1 MSSDTGDTPPERP
14 FSIHDLKDDEPLLCR
29 CGYDRYH
36 LMVTPELEYTA
47 WGTFWLT
54 VMGVSAAPLR
64 ARFRCRRC
72 GERFDF
78 TDDPQEL
85 KKFI

>member
-1 MSSDTGDTPPERP
+1 VSNDSPDDEPVKP
-14 FSIHDLKDDEPLLCR
+14 FSIHDLKDDEPRMCR

-36 LMVTPELEYTA
+36 LMVTPELEYTI
-47 WGTFWLT
+47 WGTFWVT
-54 VMGVSAAPLR
+54 VMGVSAVPQR

-72 GERFDF
+72 RERFDF

>member
-1 MSSDTGDTPPERP
+1 MSGESSDGGSPSS
-14 FSIHDLKDDEPLLCR
+14 FSIHDLKDDELSVCR
-29 CGYDRYH
+29 CGHDRYH
-36 LMVTPELEYTA
+36 VMVTPELEYSA

-54 VMGVSAAPLR
+54 VMGVSAVPLR

-78 TDDPQEL
+78 TSDPDEL
-85 KKFI
+85 QKFL